1 MKYWVGTLTFVVVL
15 LGIGY
20 LNLYCN
26 KMSFDGDSAGVIIS
40 ALGVLVTALIG
51 WQVFNAIE
59 MRGIIDRV
67 NNVKSELDAIAA
79 EHRDKILRLQ
89 WFASAL
95 HGTTFDRNTF
105 EGGDTAY
112 FRHCLTVIGNFI
124 KSGESLNSPPFNN
137 MLYNAESTL
146 KDIKERNNSHQIMI
160 LGADKKYIRE
170 WHQTVIKIIDSESK
184 HLEKLKE
191 RLSKIYED
199 YIVLTKDVV
208 VTPHKPSNKT
218 SQNSCPI
225 YNAIRKVIQKWKRDK
240 RNPN

>member
-1 MKYWVGTLTFVVVL
+1 MKYWVGILTFAVIL

-40 ALGVLVTALIG
+40 ALSVLVTALVG

-59 MRGIIDRV
+59 MRSTIDKV
-67 NNVKSELDAIAA
+67 DKIKSELDSLAS
-79 EHRDKILRLQ
+79 EHRHKISRLE
-89 WFASAL
+89 WLASAL
-95 HGTTFDRNTF
+95 HGTTFERKTF
-105 EGGDTAY
+105 QGGDTAY
-112 FRHCLTVIGNFI
+112 FKHCLDVIGNFV
-124 KSGESLNSPPFNN
+124 KSGASFDSPPFNN

-170 WHQTVIKIIDSESK
+170 WHQTVIKTIDSEAK

-208 VTPHKPSNKT
+208 VTPRKSSRKASEKSCNILDVVRRVINKLKGR
-218 SQNSCPI
+218 Q
-225 YNAIRKVIQKWKRDK
+225 
-240 RNPN
+240 